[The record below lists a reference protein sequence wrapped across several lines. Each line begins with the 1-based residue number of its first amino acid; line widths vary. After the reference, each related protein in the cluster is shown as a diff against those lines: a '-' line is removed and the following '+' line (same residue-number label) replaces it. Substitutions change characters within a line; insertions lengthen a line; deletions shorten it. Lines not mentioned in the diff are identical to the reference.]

1 MKNRDIEETLF
12 ESDVIA
18 PSSDLKEKIIREC
31 SPYVPETREKKH
43 YFPLKR
49 VIAFA
54 SMFVVLFASI
64 FSTVGLYNEKYES
77 IYIDVNPSLE
87 LVVNRFNVI
96 NEINY
101 IGDDAK
107 EAFSNIKLKGK
118 KLEKGLDIV
127 MDTLDKK
134 GYFEEAEMYISMSS
148 ERGKKARK
156 ILDDLID
163 KAEKFKKDKNYSV
176 NINKESFS
184 KEEKKT
190 AKENNMSPTKYK
202 IIKKIIE
209 GNDEFTMENLKDL
222 KDKSMKDLKDFLD
235 KLPRPDKPGK

>member
-1 MKNRDIEETLF
+1 MKNKDIEKTLF
-12 ESDVIA
+12 ESDIIT
-18 PSSDLKEKIIREC
+18 PSSDLKEKVIKEC
-31 SPYVPETREKKH
+31 SPYVSEVREKKR

-54 SMFVVLFASI
+54 SMVIVLFASI
-64 FSTVGLYNEKYES
+64 FSTVGVYNEKYES
-77 IYIDVNPSLE
+77 VYIDVNPSIE

-107 EAFSNIKLKGK
+107 QAFSNVKLKGK
-118 KLEKGLDIV
+118 KIEKGLDIV

-134 GYFEEAEMYISMSS
+134 GYFEEAEMYISVSS
-148 ERGKKARK
+148 ERGKKAQK

-176 NINKESFS
+176 NINRESFS
-184 KEEKKT
+184 KEERREAKKHD
-190 AKENNMSPTKYK
+190 MSPTKYK
-202 IIKKIIE
+202 IIKEIID
-209 GNDEFTMENLKDL
+209 GNDEFTMDDLKDFR
-222 KDKSMKDLKDFLD
+222 DKSMKDLKDFLD
-235 KLPRPDKPGK
+235 KLPIPGRPKR